1 MDFGTDDQEF
11 GSGSL
16 VMVCENKQTNHS
28 NTVRFAHTDL
38 QISD

>member
-11 GSGSL
+11 ASESL

-28 NTVRFAHTDL
+28 NTVWFAHTNL
-38 QISD
+38 QASD